1 MRGDLERVADSLGLR
16 RAGSEYKGACP
27 ICGGTD
33 RFHIKNG
40 RSADLLIYCRH
51 GCKYAD
57 IVRELEN
64 RGIVERDDYEAPRYR
79 KADLEHCDFFILV
92 MEGAIL
98 KGETKLKPSD
108 ALAIGRLLKKV
119 DPERAEKLR
128 SARTRLLKGKQ

>member
-33 RFHIKNG
+33 RFHVKNG

-51 GCKYAD
+51 GCKYSD

>member
-16 RAGSEYKGACP
+16 RAGSEYKGPCP
-27 ICGGTD
+27 CCGGTD
-33 RFHIKNG
+33 RFHVKNG

-51 GCKYAD
+51 GCKYSD

-98 KGETKLKPSD
+98 NGETKLKPSD
-108 ALAIGRLLKKV
+108 ALVIGRLLKKV
-119 DPERAEKLR
+119 DPTRAEKLR